1 MKVEARI
8 FLAFT
13 IFFVIVTPVYGFW
26 SRDPIGS
33 TALILSGGLCLL
45 CASYFSFVS
54 RRIEP
59 RPEDRPEAEI
69 SDGAGDLGF
78 FSPGSYWPFGI
89 ALAVVILGLGIVFY
103 AWWLL
108 AIGVIAVLA
117 TAGGLLFEYY
127 VGQRSG

>member
-1 MKVEARI
+1 MKTEARI

-13 IFFVIVTPVYGFW
+13 AFFVITTPVYGFW

-45 CASYFSFVS
+45 CGSYFSFVS
-54 RRIEP
+54 RRIEA
-59 RPEDRPEAEI
+59 RPEDRPEGEI
-69 SDGAGDLGF
+69 ADGAGDLGF

-89 ALAVVILGLGIVFY
+89 ALAVALLGLGIAFY
-103 AWWLL
+103 AWWLIV
-108 AIGVIAVLA
+108 IGVIAVLA

-127 VGQRSG
+127 VGQRSA